1 MANDARENY
10 KAVFG
15 VYPNE
20 SRTSKGGTTEGQ
32 APDFALGLEST
43 ANDLYVLWKQSRSA
57 DVSNH
62 AQELL
67 KQIQAAVVA
76 LRDEMVRQT
85 SAESPP

>member
-20 SRTSKGGTTEGQ
+20 SRHSKSGTTEGQ
-32 APDFALGLEST
+32 VTDFALGLEST
-43 ANDLYVLWKQSRSA
+43 ANDLYVLWKQSRSS
-57 DVSNH
+57 DVTDN

-67 KQIQAAVVA
+67 KQIQAAVIA
-76 LRDEMVRQT
+76 LRDEIVKT
-85 SAESPP
+85 SPK